1 VKRSNLLSLTWS
13 GQSIYYMAT
22 GLWPFV
28 DIDSFQ
34 KVTGPKVDLW
44 LVKTVGALV
53 TVIGAV
59 LAVGWRRGAGGTAN
73 PEVPMLAT
81 GSAAALAG
89 IGSYYSLRGRISKV
103 YLLDA
108 IVEVGIILI
117 WFLTWPAKGRGE

>member
-1 VKRSNLLSLTWS
+1 VKRSKLLSLTWL

-59 LAVGWRRGAGGTAN
+59 LALGWRRGATN
-73 PEVPMLAT
+73 PEVPILAT
-81 GSAAALAG
+81 GSAAGLAG
-89 IGSYYSLRGRISKV
+89 IGFYYSLRGRISKV
-103 YLLDA
+103 YLMDA
-108 IVEVGIILI
+108 VAEVAIILI
-117 WFLTWPAKGRGE
+117 WFLTWPANRRGD

>member
-1 VKRSNLLSLTWS
+1 VKRSKLLSLTWL

-59 LAVGWRRGAGGTAN
+59 LALGWRRGAAN
-73 PEVPMLAT
+73 PEAPILAT
-81 GSAAALAG
+81 GSAAGLAG
-89 IGSYYSLRGRISKV
+89 IGFYYSLRGRISKI
-103 YLLDA
+103 YLVDA
-108 IVEVGIILI
+108 VAEVAIILI
-117 WFLTWPAKGRGE
+117 WFLTWPANRRGE